1 MLDGGSLD
9 ANVGGLVALGSKAE
23 AEKAA
28 PEPEKKKRKVI
39 VRKVIVKKQSRPEAT
54 APAPVPEAD
63 VAAAASG
70 SSETHEAPSAPAT
83 LEATQTIPATLQESE
98 APKPAVW
105 AGWDRYRVQRHFD
118 RPGIPLTKTPSA
130 PTAVSE
136 PPPSLAAAP
145 PSEGTLVPSDPNT
158 VGGAEDATILDG
170 LEEELG
176 EIMDAMEAESNTPT
190 PAAATATTDSA
201 RLASQWHPAHDLM
214 EYGKS
219 LKAWFAALPEP
230 ATQKLFESFRS
241 DGLLPEYE
249 GIFGKLPEMDPEW
262 VDHWVNFPCWKI
274 TQHRRMQLG
283 CWIQRWATLAT
294 NARNKHLASRHAP
307 NNARH
312 SAGGGT
318 NTPGS

>member
-136 PPPSLAAAP
+136 PPQAWQPL
-145 PSEGTLVPSDPNT
+145 
-158 VGGAEDATILDG
+158 
-170 LEEELG
+170 
-176 EIMDAMEAESNTPT
+176 
-190 PAAATATTDSA
+190 
-201 RLASQWHPAHDLM
+201 HPVR
-214 EYGKS
+214 E
-219 LKAWFAALPEP
+219 
-230 ATQKLFESFRS
+230 R
-241 DGLLPEYE
+241 
-249 GIFGKLPEMDPEW
+249 
-262 VDHWVNFPCWKI
+262 
-274 TQHRRMQLG
+274 
-283 CWIQRWATLAT
+283 
-294 NARNKHLASRHAP
+294 
-307 NNARH
+307 
-312 SAGGGT
+312 
-318 NTPGS
+318 